1 MAYDVRI
8 SDWRSDVFSSELTA
22 SRVVDTALQE
32 SLPDTL
38 SDPSMQLSV
47 DNHRID
53 HPPEIVDRGIALD
66 TDDPGFGVD
75 HNLANVAA
83 VGIGALTWQIVNA
96 LIDAD
101 IGTGHRPGIGEGSPH
116 HLYHG
121 QAQIC
126 ATHRKPSFLVA
137 DIRRRRLKQSCSNVA
152 EPAARLF

>member
-83 VGIGALTWQIVNA
+83 VGIGAQLGLA
-96 LIDAD
+96 
-101 IGTGHRPGIGEGSPH
+101 
-116 HLYHG
+116 
-121 QAQIC
+121 
-126 ATHRKPSFLVA
+126 
-137 DIRRRRLKQSCSNVA
+137 SCR
-152 EPAARLF
+152 ARVCRYV

>member
-1 MAYDVRI
+1 
-8 SDWRSDVFSSELTA
+8 
-22 SRVVDTALQE
+22 
-32 SLPDTL
+32 
-38 SDPSMQLSV
+38 MQLSV

-121 QAQIC
+121 QAQIG

-137 DIRRRRLKQSCSNVA
+137 DIRRRSEEHTSELQSLMRTSYAVFCLKKKKIKQYIY
-152 EPAARLF
+152 